1 MDSLL
6 KKKFDSLQN
15 AEDFEC
21 WYLVKQPTE
30 FSSICYLV
38 SILEKY
44 QNEHSSDVFQTYV
57 ESKISDINKER
68 HLDISSNYRAL
79 RIAAFYGLIKMETSS
94 YQDSILTE
102 TYYEIKNRCE
112 GNFENISTYS
122 DIIQRQIE
130 KMYASTSIDEKFD
143 SVRSNFRLYP
153 VLFLYKILL
162 EIGYATNNYS
172 ISLDEYR
179 YLVATSTTYNKF
191 LETLLLVQKWR
202 DASDSDRNLFSS
214 FRGKFDNR
222 FIQALKQLTTLSIDS
237 SNISLKRECI
247 SEVAQKVFS
256 FEKYLRNEKFDDS
269 KLVDF
274 LCSKEWLVDEK
285 NDDKREK
292 DSNEETKCE
301 ENNLEDKPKNNKPLD
316 PPSQTIYYG
325 VPGCGKSHQV
335 NEKIKSIPDYN
346 KVRTVFHPEYTN
358 ADFIG
363 QILPEVSVDANGH
376 SVVEYKFNPG
386 PFTEIVRRAYLNP
399 DEEFFLVIEEINRG
413 NAAAIFGDMFQLL
426 DRLDADEKPEEVS
439 SEHVYGKNWSS
450 YGVDNPDINAYIRNQ
465 IVISQERPDHCS
477 KVAGS
482 GEDANPRLYK
492 SVDIESENVN
502 VTWREKNG
510 NGFTPKPQHLHFSA
524 NTAIRLPPNL
534 SIYATMNTSDQNV
547 FTLDNAFQRR
557 WDMEL
562 VSNACKWDDEDHKHQ
577 AQLPIGDTDIRW
589 ETFREAI
596 NSEISGGDF
605 FNADDKQLGLFFVEA
620 DGERID
626 QKKFANK
633 VLKYLWADV
642 FKRDT
647 GKIFK
652 SENLSKVVEN
662 FTGADAFDKVFV
674 EDFVQSLKNTNDEI
688 KNHE

>member
-6 KKKFDSLQN
+6 QKKYDSLQN

-44 QNEHSSDVFQTYV
+44 QNEHSTYVFQTYV

-94 YQDSILTE
+94 YQGSILTE

-237 SNISLKRECI
+237 SNISLKCECI

-274 LCSKEWLVDEK
+274 LCSKEWLIDEK
-285 NDDKREK
+285 NDDKK
-292 DSNEETKCE
+292 NENVDDEIRKFRAISKESSGTICKTA
-301 ENNLEDKPKNNKPLD
+301 
-316 PPSQTIYYG
+316 SQIIYYG
-325 VPGCGKSHQV
+325 VPGCGKSNKIREQLKNV
-335 NEKIKSIPDYN
+335 PEKN
-346 KVRTVFHPEYTN
+346 KVRVVFHPEYTN
-358 ADFIG
+358 AEFIG
-363 QILPEVSVDANGH
+363 QILPKVNGH
-376 SVVEYKFNPG
+376 VTYEFNPG
-386 PFTEIVRRAYLNP
+386 PFTQIIKRAYLNP
-399 DEEFFLVIEEINRG
+399 NKHFYLVIEEINRG
-413 NAAAIFGDMFQLL
+413 NAAAIFGDTFQLL
-426 DRLDADEKPEEVS
+426 DRLKAGETDSLGNDSANAAVNTFTE
-439 SEHVYGKNWSS
+439 GWSQ
-450 YGVDNPDINAYIRNQ
+450 YFVQNDDVNAYIRGNENSIQ
-465 IVISQERPDHCS
+465 I
-477 KVAGS
+477 
-482 GEDANPRLYK
+482 
-492 SVDIESENVN
+492 
-502 VTWREKNG
+502 G
-510 NGFTPKPQHLHFSA
+510 NIRFDS

-534 SIYATMNTSDQNV
+534 SILATMNTSDQNV

-557 WDMEL
+557 FDMEL
-562 VSNACKWDDEDHKHQ
+562 VRNEFDLDKPSVNVQYNAKIADTNIKWGQFWEWINKKIVSTLKGLSSTEDKRLGVWFVSNVC
-577 AQLPIGDTDIRW
+577 GV
-589 ETFREAI
+589 I
-596 NSEISGGDF
+596 NE
-605 FNADDKQLGLFFVEA
+605 KV
-620 DGERID
+620 
-626 QKKFANK
+626 FAEK
-633 VLKYLWADV
+633 VLKYLWDDV
-642 FKRDT
+642 FK
-647 GKIFK
+647 FK
-652 SENLSKVVEN
+652 RS
-662 FTGADAFDKVFV
+662 KVFV
-674 EDFVQSLKNTNDEI
+674 EEIDTLEKLIAAFEKPEQGKSRFAVFKNFPEFSSSGAERSQNEGAA
-688 KNHE
+688 NP

>member
-1 MDSLL
+1 MSCVYILKIDSLSHVFTTLESGSKCQFQFKLINNDNVSDVIQSLAINDVLLCVVEGTIKHALIVKNRANNNVTLEKEFEL
-6 KKKFDSLQN
+6 KEGYEITNDQILSRLNERQIYPVDESFKQDLYRSLKDRFNLMLVQLLEVNVENTQN
-15 AEDFEC
+15 NPSNSQLSFFFN
-21 WYLVKQPTE
+21 
-30 FSSICYLV
+30 FSS
-38 SILEKY
+38 
-44 QNEHSSDVFQTYV
+44 
-57 ESKISDINKER
+57 
-68 HLDISSNYRAL
+68 
-79 RIAAFYGLIKMETSS
+79 
-94 YQDSILTE
+94 
-102 TYYEIKNRCE
+102 
-112 GNFENISTYS
+112 NFI
-122 DIIQRQIE
+122 
-130 KMYASTSIDEKFD
+130 
-143 SVRSNFRLYP
+143 
-153 VLFLYKILL
+153 
-162 EIGYATNNYS
+162 
-172 ISLDEYR
+172 
-179 YLVATSTTYNKF
+179 
-191 LETLLLVQKWR
+191 
-202 DASDSDRNLFSS
+202 
-214 FRGKFDNR
+214 
-222 FIQALKQLTTLSIDS
+222 
-237 SNISLKRECI
+237 
-247 SEVAQKVFS
+247 
-256 FEKYLRNEKFDDS
+256 
-269 KLVDF
+269 
-274 LCSKEWLVDEK
+274 
-285 NDDKREK
+285 
-292 DSNEETKCE
+292 
-301 ENNLEDKPKNNKPLD
+301 
-316 PPSQTIYYG
+316 PSQIIYYG

-652 SENLSKVVEN
+652 SENLSKVVED